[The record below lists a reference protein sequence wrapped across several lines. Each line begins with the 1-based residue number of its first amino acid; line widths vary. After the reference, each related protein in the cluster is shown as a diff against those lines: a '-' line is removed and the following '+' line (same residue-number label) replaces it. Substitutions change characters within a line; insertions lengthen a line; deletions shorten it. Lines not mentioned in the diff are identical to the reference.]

1 LPYSR
6 PTIAVFAVRLR
17 PLRPAVYI
25 PNRNGRERLHRT
37 LESLGP
43 ADGADVVVVDN
54 GSSDGSVA
62 MVRELHP
69 DVRLIALSGNIGFGS
84 ALNRAIAEV
93 PGDPIL
99 LVNND
104 VVCGPGFVAAMIAA
118 TESGAAMVAGVLLH
132 RDDERQIDTAGI
144 VAERDTLMAFD
155 YLHAEDIAVL
165 DRAAPPLGP
174 SGGAALFARDAFL
187 EAGGFDERIF
197 LYYEDLDLS
206 LRLRHAG
213 HACALATEARGR
225 HAFSATLGFRSGAKY
240 ARTGWSRAYLMNR
253 YGVMDRPGPAAR
265 AVLAE
270 AIVCAGQLV
279 RDRTLQG
286 ARGRFAGW
294 RASRHL
300 PRLPVPLDA
309 LAEMPFKERLKLRSS
324 RNRR

>member
-1 LPYSR
+1 
-6 PTIAVFAVRLR
+6 
-17 PLRPAVYI
+17 
-25 PNRNGRERLHRT
+25 
-37 LESLGP
+37 
-43 ADGADVVVVDN
+43 
-54 GSSDGSVA
+54 

-69 DVRLIALSGNIGFGS
+69 EARVIALTENIGFGS

-104 VVCGPGFVAAMIAA
+104 VVCGPGFVAAMVAA
-118 TESGAAMVAGVLLH
+118 TEGGASMVAGVLLH
-132 RDDERQIDTAGI
+132 RDDERRIDTAGI

-155 YLHAEDIAVL
+155 YLHAEDVSVL
-165 DRAAPPLGP
+165 DRAPAPLGP
-174 SGGAALFARDAFL
+174 SGGAALFTRDAFR
-187 EAGGFDERIF
+187 EVAGFDERIF

-213 HACALATEARGR
+213 YTCALATDARGR
-225 HAFSATLGFRSGAKY
+225 HAFSATLGYRSGAKY
-240 ARTGWSRAYLMNR
+240 ARSGWSRAYLMNR

-286 ARGRFAGW
+286 AGGRLKGW
-294 RASRHL
+294 RASR
-300 PRLPVPLDA
+300 RVARQPVPEDA
-309 LAEMPFKERLKLRSS
+309 LIAMPFSERLKLRWG
-324 RNRR
+324 RNRS